1 MHCMFSGCISL
12 KYLIISNFNI
22 ESIILNKYE
31 NGLDNIFNILQNL
44 EYIDIYN
51 ITSQRSLLAEHV
63 NQLNEKDKLTVC
75 NNSVVITN
83 SKAIYDCSNI
93 SNNIIDDF

>member
-31 NGLDNIFNILQNL
+31 NGLFNNLQNL

-93 SNNIIDDF
+93 SNNIIDYF